1 LIVKNLTGQFVDLRP
16 INASDAE
23 ITLSWRL
30 SGRSRH
36 LNAVSGDLESQLNWI
51 ANRPESDFD
60 FIIILKNGLRV
71 GMVSLTEID
80 MVNKNAVPGRFL
92 IGDEAAVKG
101 KPVAVE
107 AMSLVYQLAFDQLN
121 LVRLHGIIAE
131 KNLKMIKWQ
140 VYLGMKVEGVLRSHL
155 FQNGSFENAKV
166 LGLLEED
173 YRKITIP
180 RMKALMSV

>member
-1 LIVKNLTGQFVDLRP
+1 MTTLEGQYVDLRP
-16 INASDAE
+16 INSSDAE
-23 ITLSWRL
+23 ITLTWR
-30 SGRSRH
+30 SSARARH
-36 LNAVSGDLESQLNWI
+36 LNGINGDLASQLNWI
-51 ANRPESDFD
+51 ATRPESDFD
-60 FIIILKNGLRV
+60 FIIVLKNGLRV

-80 MVNKNAVPGRFL
+80 LVNRNAVPGRFL

-121 LVRLHGIIAE
+121 IYRLHGIVAE
-131 KNLKMIKWQ
+131 KNIKMIKWQ

-173 YRKITIP
+173 YRTITAP
-180 RMKALMSV
+180 RMKSLISI